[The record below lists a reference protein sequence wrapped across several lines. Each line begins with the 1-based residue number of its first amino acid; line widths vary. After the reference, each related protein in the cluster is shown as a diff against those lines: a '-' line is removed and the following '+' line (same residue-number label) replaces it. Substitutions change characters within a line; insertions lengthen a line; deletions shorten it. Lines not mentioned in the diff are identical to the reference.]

1 MKPISD
7 RTLAELLF
15 QRLRGQ
21 RAFQVFIRKLGPH
34 DVVYI
39 SALAW
44 DRDENIV
51 EVKASA
57 DNPASALEQLFRNLD
72 TATAPED

>member
-15 QRLRGQ
+15 KRLRGA
-21 RAFQVFIRKLGPH
+21 RAFQLFARKLGPS

-44 DRDENIV
+44 GSDDNIV
-51 EVKASA
+51 EAKASA
-57 DNPASALEQLFRNLD
+57 DDPASALVQLLLNLD